1 MFIGFLFAILR
12 SNLVSGSAAYWCCQ
26 GHIASALCP
35 WSSVASSYTT
45 EHILDRL
52 YIRFQRCSTKNIVE
66 ISENNLLLLL
76 FSSKLSALSAHL
88 IHHDDNGAQQKNIK
102 VIYLSSV
109 FPTKSYQHLKKSR
122 LKWMWALTKTGRI
135 CKTSMVAI
143 LFLKLVSRFDQT

>member
-12 SNLVSGSAAYWCCQ
+12 SNLVSGYAAYWCCQ

-66 ISENNLLLLL
+66 ISENNLLLL